1 MRLGHMRESNPVV
14 QEAIRVA
21 MQRLSKHGKANVTK
35 KHILKVL
42 FLAKERLPDDNRVK
56 HDLAY
61 YWYMEG
67 PYSEAVYANFDH
79 MISSGLVLKTHATK
93 TYRLAPERAL
103 KPISSS
109 DDLEEPRREIGRA
122 AKEFPNVH
130 DAVKRAYEDAPFK
143 WYDTYNLKF
152 RPKFES
158 HCKDVLAGRESRH
171 SVQEM
176 LGRLDDAVL
185 DYPTIP
191 EFMGHRMIFMD
202 FAKMLNAFMRRDSY
216 HTDKD
221 MLTTL
226 RGLCGSIW
234 DAFAYGVRVH
244 HHDPQYDDRV
254 GEWTSMYKRK
264 VDRLDG
270 EILNRMEEF
279 GDVGIDEAELPPE
292 IVDMALHPERYEFT
306 PLELDTA
313 LGNR

>member
-1 MRLGHMRESNPVV
+1 MILGHIRESNPVV

-21 MQRLSKHGKANVTK
+21 MQQLSKHGKVNVTK

-42 FLAKERLPDDNRVK
+42 FLAKARLSDDNRVK
-56 HDLAY
+56 RDLAY
-61 YWYMEG
+61 YWYREG
-67 PYSEAVYANFDH
+67 PYSEVVYANFDR
-79 MISSGLVLKTHATK
+79 MISSGLVLKLHATNA
-93 TYRLAPERAL
+93 YRLAPERAM

-109 DDLEEPRREIGRA
+109 DDLEESRREIGRT

-130 DAVKRAYEDAPFK
+130 DAVKRAYEAAPFK

-171 SVQEM
+171 SAQEA
-176 LGRLDDAVL
+176 LGWLDDAVL

-191 EFMGHRMIFMD
+191 EFMGHQMIFMD
-202 FAKMLNAFMRRDSY
+202 FAKVLNAFMRRDSY

-221 MLTTL
+221 MVATL
-226 RGLCGSIW
+226 RGLCGSMW
-234 DAFAYGVRVH
+234 DAFAYGVRVYR
-244 HHDPQYDDRV
+244 HDPQYNDRV
-254 GEWTSMYKRK
+254 GEWTSMYKRE

-270 EILNRMEEF
+270 EILNLMEEF

-292 IVDMALHPERYEFT
+292 IVDMALHPERHEFT
-306 PLELDTA
+306 PLELDAA